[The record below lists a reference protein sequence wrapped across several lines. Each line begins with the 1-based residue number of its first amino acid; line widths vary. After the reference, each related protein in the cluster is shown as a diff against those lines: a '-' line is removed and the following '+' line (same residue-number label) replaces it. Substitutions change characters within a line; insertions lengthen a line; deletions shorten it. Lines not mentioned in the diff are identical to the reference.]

1 MSRNSKKP
9 HPGNE
14 LPNDMSPWGNDS
26 PNLIESRLKAVGAGG
41 GRKVKDN
48 KEATGADLFKFFLL
62 VFAVI
67 MVVGLVIT
75 ALK

>member
-1 MSRNSKKP
+1 MSRKSKNP

-14 LPNDMSPWGNDS
+14 LPNEMSPWCNDS

-41 GRKVKDN
+41 GKKVKDN
-48 KEATGADLFKFFLL
+48 KEATGADLCKFFML

-67 MVVGLVIT
+67 MVVGVIIT